1 MKFLK
6 VLAIRTGNN
15 KGSDS
20 SFKTKKNWKKP
31 LDDIFTVI
39 GWFLK
44 FLKVLVLELEII
56 KVLIALSK
64 LNKIE
69 KSNIMKLLQSL
80 YCLLNFRTHTKL
92 KNPYYSDCFHQDNTS
107 FLN

>member
-44 FLKVLVLELEII
+44 FLKVLAIRTGN
-56 KVLIALSK
+56 
-64 LNKIE
+64 NKG
-69 KSNIMKLLQSL
+69 SDSSL
-80 YCLLNFRTHTKL
+80 KTE
-92 KNPYYSDCFHQDNTS
+92 
-107 FLN
+107 